1 MPDSIDTG
9 NEDTGND
16 DFDLETDC
24 EKFTKCKSCPAYD
37 RFDGDLEKYYNGIE
51 RDIEN
56 VSSQLKNIEFLYYS
70 INVLI
75 VLFILYYVVFHVVI
89 KYMNRTMY

>member
-1 MPDSIDTG
+1 MLDSIDTN
-9 NEDTGND
+9 NEDTGNE
-16 DFDLETDC
+16 ETDC
-24 EKFTKCKSCPAYD
+24 ERFTKCKSCPAYD

-70 INVLI
+70 INVII
-75 VLFILYYVVFHVVI
+75 VLFILYFIVFHVVI

>member
-9 NEDTGND
+9 NEDTGNE
-16 DFDLETDC
+16 ETDC
-24 EKFTKCKSCPAYD
+24 EKFTKCKSCPAYY

-70 INVLI
+70 INVII
-75 VLFILYYVVFHVVI
+75 VLFILYFIVFRVVI